1 MLDLHIFKKILSP
14 SVFVHSPTAH
24 VPNAGLGHA
33 LASSDA
39 TLDLRIC
46 RLFFSTFPFMA
57 EKTLLLLD
65 SFALAFR
72 MFYAYSQNPLVNSKG
87 EDVSMMHGYW
97 GAVLRIL
104 AKHKP
109 THFAIARDVAHT
121 KTFRHEL
128 YPDYK
133 ANRGPM
139 PEEMAAQMPLLC
151 ESMEASGI
159 PLLSEPGYEADDV
172 MASAAEAAVNAGFDH
187 VVIISKDK
195 DMSQIVTD
203 KIHLFHLEKGA
214 DGIDFGPQQVL
225 EKYGIPPEKIRDYL
239 ALMGDSSDNVP
250 GVPKVGPKTA
260 IQLLTEYGD
269 MDNIYANL
277 DNIKKKGL
285 HDNLANNKEQAFLS
299 RELVTLQTKRAYH
312 GNLDALEFCGL
323 HSDTLEGIF
332 REHEINSLIR
342 LLENVPSKTGFVRN
356 EDGSDEG
363 SNSSECGC
371 NDESGDSAK
380 VQKAS
385 FPADLPPTYIC
396 VDNEKIFEQMKK
408 EFDAATEIG
417 IDTETDGLD
426 PMQCNIVG
434 LCLAAAEKDGSVP
447 KGYYVPLGH
456 TDDIGFPY
464 PSGKGGNFDFNV
476 IKNWLIDFWHDS
488 CEPATEKSSDSSDNK
503 QRRALVFHNAKF
515 DLHVLART
523 FGLTQKEIDSA
534 NIVDTLIAA
543 WMLSPGQTGLGLDNQ
558 VMQLLQHEMI
568 PIENLI
574 GRGKNQ
580 ITFNRVNIKDATE
593 YGAEDAVYTLR
604 LWKPLRTKL
613 QKYDYEKYFFSQ
625 EMPLLKVL
633 YQMEGVGAFVDTKIL
648 KKLETDLQHRIEKL
662 EKEICDMAGCE
673 FNIGS
678 PKQLGEV
685 LFDTLGLPEIKKRST
700 DAAVLEELSFRAAHP
715 IVFAVIE
722 YRELKKMQSTYVSVL
737 PTLVNPDTKR
747 IHTSFIQWGTATGR
761 LSSRDPNLQNIPV
774 RSELGKQIRA
784 AFVPQNPSNVIL
796 AVDYSQIELRMLAH
810 LSGDEALIESYK
822 EGIDIHARTAAAIN
836 RVNIDDVTAD
846 MRRDAKVVN
855 FGVLYGMTAFRLS
868 RDLKIPM
875 GQAKS
880 FIDGYFEMY
889 QGVQKFIEDTKAA
902 AHRDG
907 YVETLSGRRRYI
919 AGIDSSDRMES
930 QMAERMAVNTPVQGS
945 AADLIKIAMIRIQK
959 RINDENLPLRMML
972 QVHDELVFECPKD
985 QVEELSAM
993 VKSEMEGAMELKVP
1007 LVASVGFGKNWLEAH

>member
-1 MLDLHIFKKILSP
+1 MP
-14 SVFVHSPTAH
+14 
-24 VPNAGLGHA
+24 
-33 LASSDA
+33 
-39 TLDLRIC
+39 
-46 RLFFSTFPFMA
+46 

-65 SFALAFR
+65 SYALAFR
-72 MFYAYSQNPLVNSKG
+72 MFYAYSQNPLKNSQG
-87 EDVSMMHGYW
+87 EEVSMMHGYW

-139 PEEMAAQMPLLC
+139 PEEMAAQMPLLG
-151 ESMEASGI
+151 ESLEASGI

-172 MASAAEAAVNAGFDH
+172 MASTAMAAVEAGFDH
-187 VVIISKDK
+187 VVILSKDK

-203 KIHLFHLEKGA
+203 KIHLFHLTKGA
-214 DGIDFGPQQVL
+214 DGIDFGPEQVL
-225 EKYGIPPEKIRDYL
+225 EKYGLPPEKIRDYL
-239 ALMGDSSDNVP
+239 ALMGDASDNVP

-260 IQLLTEYGD
+260 IQLLNDFGD
-269 MDNIYANL
+269 MDNLYANL
-277 DNIKKKGL
+277 DKVTKKGL
-285 HDNLANNKEQAFLS
+285 HDNLENNREKAFLS
-299 RELVTLQTKRAYH
+299 RELVTLQTKRAFS
-312 GNLDALEFCGL
+312 GNLDTLEYNGL
-323 HSDTLEGIF
+323 HVDTLAQMF
-332 REHEINSLIR
+332 KDHEINSLLR
-342 LLENVPSKTGFVRN
+342 LLEGIPSKTGFVR
-356 EDGSDEG
+356 EG
-363 SNSSECGC
+363 EGAEGAESSTGVEV
-371 NDESGDSAK
+371 ER
-380 VQKAS
+380 
-385 FPADLPPTYIC
+385 ADFAVDVLPTYIC
-396 VDNEKIFEQMKK
+396 VDTDEIFEQMKA
-408 EFDAATEIG
+408 EFAAASTVG

-426 PMQCNIVG
+426 PMQCNLVG
-434 LCLAAAEKDGSVP
+434 LCLSADPA
-447 KGYYVPLGH
+447 KGYYIPLGH
-456 TDDIGFPY
+456 SDEIGFPL
-464 PSGKGGNFDFNV
+464 PTGPKGNYD
-476 IKNWLIDFWHDS
+476 L
-488 CEPATEKSSDSSDNK
+488 NK
-503 QRRALVFHNAKF
+503 VKAWFSEFIQSPRELVFHNAKF

-523 FGLTQKEIDSA
+523 FKIPQSAIDNA
-534 NIVDTLIAA
+534 NLIDTLIAA
-543 WMLSPGQTGLGLDNQ
+543 WMLSPGQSGLGLDNQ
-558 VMQLLQHEMI
+558 VMQRLQHEMI

-574 GRGKNQ
+574 GRGKNE

-604 LWKPLRTKL
+604 LWEPLHRELEKL
-613 QKYDYEKYFFSQ
+613 DYVKYFFEQ

-633 YQMEGVGAFVDTKIL
+633 FQMESVGVAIDVPAL
-648 KKLETDLQHRIEKL
+648 KTLEQELQRRIENL
-662 EKEICDMAGCE
+662 EKEICDMAGFE

-700 DAAVLEELSFRAAHP
+700 DAVVLEELSFKAPHP

-722 YRELKKMQSTYVSVL
+722 YRELKKMQSTYITVL

-774 RSELGKQIRA
+774 RSDLGKKIRA
-784 AFVPQNPSNVIL
+784 SFVPQSKDNVIL

-822 EGIDIHARTAAAIN
+822 EGIDIHARTAAAIYGVKLDE
-836 RVNIDDVTAD
+836 VNSD

-875 GQAKS
+875 SQAKD
-880 FIDGYFEMY
+880 FITGYFDMY
-889 QGVQKFIEDTKAA
+889 KGVQQYIEDIKAA

-959 RINDENLPLRMML
+959 RINEENLPLKMML
-972 QVHDELVFECPKD
+972 QVHDELVFECPRD
-985 QVEELSAM
+985 QVEPMSQM
-993 VKSEMEGAMELKVP
+993 VKAEMEGAMQLKVP
-1007 LVASVGFGKNWLEAH
+1007 LVASVGFGENWLEAH

>member
-1 MLDLHIFKKILSP
+1 MP
-14 SVFVHSPTAH
+14 
-24 VPNAGLGHA
+24 
-33 LASSDA
+33 
-39 TLDLRIC
+39 
-46 RLFFSTFPFMA
+46 

-65 SFALAFR
+65 SYALAFR
-72 MFYAYSQNPLVNSKG
+72 MFYAYSQNPLKNSQG
-87 EDVSMMHGYW
+87 EEVSMMHGYW

-139 PEEMAAQMPLLC
+139 PEEMAAQMPLLG
-151 ESMEASGI
+151 ESLEASGI

-172 MASAAEAAVNAGFDH
+172 MASTAMAAVEAGFDH
-187 VVIISKDK
+187 VVILSKDK

-203 KIHLFHLEKGA
+203 KIHLFHLTKGA
-214 DGIDFGPQQVL
+214 DGIDFGPEQVL
-225 EKYGIPPEKIRDYL
+225 EKYGLPPEKIRDYL
-239 ALMGDSSDNVP
+239 ALMGDASDNVP

-260 IQLLTEYGD
+260 IQLLNDFGD
-269 MDNIYANL
+269 MDNLYANL
-277 DNIKKKGL
+277 DKVTKKGL
-285 HDNLANNKEQAFLS
+285 HDNLENNREKAFLS
-299 RELVTLQTKRAYH
+299 RELVTLQTKRAFS
-312 GNLDALEFCGL
+312 GNLDTLEYNGL
-323 HSDTLEGIF
+323 HVDTLAQMF
-332 REHEINSLIR
+332 KDHEINSLLR
-342 LLENVPSKTGFVRN
+342 LLEGIPSKTGFVR
-356 EDGSDEG
+356 ESDGTE
-363 SNSSECGC
+363 SS
-371 NDESGDSAK
+371 DSANGDA
-380 VQKAS
+380 VVSAD
-385 FPADLPPTYIC
+385 FPVDVPPTYIC
-396 VDNEKIFEQMKK
+396 VDTDEIFEQMKA
-408 EFDAATEIG
+408 EFAAASTVG

-426 PMQCNIVG
+426 PMQCNLVG
-434 LCLAAAEKDGSVP
+434 LCLSADPA
-447 KGYYVPLGH
+447 KGYYIPLGH
-456 TDDIGFPY
+456 SDEIGFPL
-464 PSGKGGNFDFNV
+464 PTGPKGNYD
-476 IKNWLIDFWHDS
+476 L
-488 CEPATEKSSDSSDNK
+488 NK
-503 QRRALVFHNAKF
+503 VKAWFSEFIQSPREFVFHNAKF

-523 FGLTQKEIDSA
+523 FKIPQSAIDNA
-534 NIVDTLIAA
+534 NLIDTLIAA
-543 WMLSPGQTGLGLDNQ
+543 WMLSPGQSGLGLDNQ
-558 VMQLLQHEMI
+558 VMQRLQHEMI

-580 ITFNRVNIKDATE
+580 ITFNRVNIKEATE

-604 LWKPLRTKL
+604 LWEPLRRELEKL
-613 QKYDYEKYFFSQ
+613 DYVKYFFEQ

-633 YQMEGVGAFVDTKIL
+633 FQMESVGVAIDVPAL
-648 KKLETDLQHRIEKL
+648 KTLEQELQRRIENL
-662 EKEICDMAGCE
+662 EKEICDMAGFE

-700 DAAVLEELSFRAAHP
+700 DAVVLEELSFKAPHP

-722 YRELKKMQSTYVSVL
+722 YRELKKMQSTYITVL

-774 RSELGKQIRA
+774 RSDLGKKIRA
-784 AFVPQNPSNVIL
+784 SFVPQSKDNVIL

-822 EGIDIHARTAAAIN
+822 EGIDIHARTAAAIYGVKLDE
-836 RVNIDDVTAD
+836 VNSD

-875 GQAKS
+875 SQAKD
-880 FIDGYFEMY
+880 FITGYFDMY
-889 QGVQKFIEDTKAA
+889 QGVQQYIEDIKAA

-959 RINDENLPLRMML
+959 RINEERLPLKMML
-972 QVHDELVFECPKD
+972 QVHDELVFECPRD
-985 QVEELSAM
+985 QVEPMSQM
-993 VKSEMEGAMELKVP
+993 VKAEMEGAMQLKVP
-1007 LVASVGFGKNWLEAH
+1007 LVASVGFGENWLEAH

>member
-1 MLDLHIFKKILSP
+1 MP
-14 SVFVHSPTAH
+14 
-24 VPNAGLGHA
+24 
-33 LASSDA
+33 
-39 TLDLRIC
+39 
-46 RLFFSTFPFMA
+46 

-65 SFALAFR
+65 SYALAFR
-72 MFYAYSQNPLVNSKG
+72 MFYAYSQNPLKNSQG
-87 EDVSMMHGYW
+87 EEVSMMHGYW

-139 PEEMAAQMPLLC
+139 PEEMAAQMPLLG
-151 ESMEASGI
+151 ESLEASGI

-172 MASAAEAAVNAGFDH
+172 MASTAMAAVEAGFDH
-187 VVIISKDK
+187 VVILSKDK

-203 KIHLFHLEKGA
+203 KIHLFHLTKGA
-214 DGIDFGPQQVL
+214 DGIDFGPEQVL
-225 EKYGIPPEKIRDYL
+225 EKYGLPPEKIRDYL
-239 ALMGDSSDNVP
+239 ALMGDASDNVP

-260 IQLLTEYGD
+260 IQLLNDYGD
-269 MDNIYANL
+269 MDNLYANL
-277 DNIKKKGL
+277 DKITKKGL
-285 HDNLANNKEQAFLS
+285 HDNLANNREKAFLS
-299 RELVTLQTKRAYH
+299 RELVTLQTKRAFS
-312 GNLDALEFCGL
+312 GNLDTLEYNGL
-323 HSDTLEGIF
+323 HVDTLAQMF
-332 REHEINSLIR
+332 KDHEINSLLR
-342 LLENVPSKTGFVRN
+342 LLEGIPSKTGFVR
-356 EDGSDEG
+356 ESDGTE
-363 SNSSECGC
+363 SS
-371 NDESGDSAK
+371 DSANGDT
-380 VQKAS
+380 VVSAD
-385 FPADLPPTYIC
+385 FPVDVPPTYIC
-396 VDNEKIFEQMKK
+396 VDTDEIFEQMKA
-408 EFDAATEIG
+408 EFAVASTVG

-426 PMQCNIVG
+426 PMQCNLVG
-434 LCLAAAEKDGSVP
+434 LCLSADPA
-447 KGYYVPLGH
+447 KGYYIPLGH
-456 TDDIGFPY
+456 SDEIGFPL
-464 PSGKGGNFDFNV
+464 PTGPKGNYD
-476 IKNWLIDFWHDS
+476 L
-488 CEPATEKSSDSSDNK
+488 NK
-503 QRRALVFHNAKF
+503 VKAWFSEFIQSPRELVFHNAKF

-523 FGLTQKEIDSA
+523 FKIPQSVIDNA
-534 NIVDTLIAA
+534 NLIDTLIAA
-543 WMLSPGQTGLGLDNQ
+543 WMLSPGQSGLGLDNQ
-558 VMQLLQHEMI
+558 VMQRLQHEMI

-604 LWKPLRTKL
+604 LWEPLKKELEKL
-613 QKYDYEKYFFSQ
+613 DYVKYFFEQ

-633 YQMEGVGAFVDTKIL
+633 FQMESVGVAIDVPAL
-648 KKLETDLQHRIEKL
+648 KTLEQELQRRIENL
-662 EKEICDMAGCE
+662 EKEICDMAGVE

-678 PKQLGEV
+678 PKQLGDV

-700 DAAVLEELSFRAAHP
+700 DAVVLEELSFKAPHP

-722 YRELKKMQSTYVSVL
+722 YRELKKMQSTYITVL

-774 RSELGKQIRA
+774 RSDLGKKIRA
-784 AFVPQNPSNVIL
+784 SFVPQSKDNVIL

-822 EGIDIHARTAAAIN
+822 EGIDIHARTAAAIYGVKLDE
-836 RVNIDDVTAD
+836 VNSD

-875 GQAKS
+875 SQAKD
-880 FIDGYFEMY
+880 FITGYFDMY
-889 QGVQKFIEDTKAA
+889 QGVQQYIEDIKAA

-959 RINDENLPLRMML
+959 RINEENLPLKMML
-972 QVHDELVFECPKD
+972 QVHDELVFECPRD
-985 QVEELSAM
+985 QVEPMSQM
-993 VKSEMEGAMELKVP
+993 VKAEMEGAMQLKVP
-1007 LVASVGFGKNWLEAH
+1007 LVASVGFGENWLVAH

>member
-1 MLDLHIFKKILSP
+1 
-14 SVFVHSPTAH
+14 
-24 VPNAGLGHA
+24 
-33 LASSDA
+33 
-39 TLDLRIC
+39 
-46 RLFFSTFPFMA
+46 MA

-65 SFALAFR
+65 SYALAFR
-72 MFYAYSQNPLVNSKG
+72 MFYAYSQNPLKNSQG

-104 AKHKP
+104 AKHNP

-121 KTFRHEL
+121 KTFRHDL

-139 PEEMAAQMPLLC
+139 PEEMAAQMPLLG
-151 ESMEASGI
+151 ESLEASGI

-172 MASAAEAAVNAGFDH
+172 MASTATAAIEAGFDH
-187 VVIISKDK
+187 VVILSKDK
-195 DMSQIVTD
+195 DMSQIVSD
-203 KIHLFHLEKGA
+203 KIHLFHLTKGA
-214 DGIDFGPQQVL
+214 DGIDFGPEQVL
-225 EKYGIPPEKIRDYL
+225 EKYGLPPEKIRDYL
-239 ALMGDSSDNVP
+239 ALMGDASDNVP

-260 IQLLTEYGD
+260 IQLLNDYGD
-269 MDNIYANL
+269 MDNLYANL
-277 DNIKKKGL
+277 DKITKKGL
-285 HDNLANNKEQAFLS
+285 HDNLANNREKAFLS
-299 RELVTLQTKRAYH
+299 RELVTLQTKRAFN
-312 GNLDALEFCGL
+312 GNLDALEYNGL
-323 HSDTLEGIF
+323 HVDTLAQMF
-332 REHEINSLIR
+332 KDHEINSLLR
-342 LLENVPSKTGFVRN
+342 LLEKVPSKTGFVREDSSEN
-356 EDGSDEG
+356 DADGSAAVER
-363 SNSSECGC
+363 
-371 NDESGDSAK
+371 
-380 VQKAS
+380 AS
-385 FPADLPPTYIC
+385 FPVEELPTYVC
-396 VDNEKIFEQMKK
+396 VDTDEIFEQMKT
-408 EFDAATEIG
+408 EFNAATTVG

-434 LCLAAAEKDGSVP
+434 LCLSANPA
-447 KGYYVPLGH
+447 KGYYIPLAH
-456 TDDIGFPY
+456 TDEIGFPL
-464 PSGKGGNFDFNV
+464 PAAKGGNFDFNKV
-476 IKNWLIDFWHDS
+476 ANWLKDLI
-488 CEPATEKSSDSSDNK
+488 KSP
-503 QRRALVFHNAKF
+503 RELVFHNAKF
-515 DLHVLART
+515 DLHVLARA
-523 FGLTQKEIDSA
+523 FKIPQADIDSA

-543 WMLSPGQTGLGLDNQ
+543 WMLSPGQSGLGLDNQ
-558 VMQLLQHEMI
+558 VMQRLQHEMI

-580 ITFNRVNIKDATE
+580 ITFNRAPIKDATE

-604 LWKPLRTKL
+604 LWEPLKKEL
-613 QKYDYEKYFFSQ
+613 EKFDYVKYFFEQ

-633 YQMEGVGAFVDTKIL
+633 YQMETVGVAIDVPAL
-648 KKLETDLQHRIEKL
+648 KTLEQELQQRIEKL
-662 EKEICDMAGCE
+662 EKEICDMAGFE

-700 DAAVLEELSFRAAHP
+700 DAVVLEELSFRAPHP
-715 IVFAVIE
+715 IVFSVIE
-722 YRELKKMQSTYVSVL
+722 YRELKKMQSTYITVL
-737 PTLVNPDTKR
+737 PTLVNPDTRR

-774 RSELGKQIRA
+774 RSDLGKKIRA
-784 AFVPQNPSNVIL
+784 AFIPQGKDNVIL

-822 EGIDIHARTAAAIN
+822 EGIDIHARTAAAIYG
-836 RVNIDDVTAD
+836 VGLDAVTSD

-855 FGVLYGMTAFRLS
+855 FGVLYGMTAFRLA

-875 GQAKS
+875 SQAKD
-880 FIDGYFEMY
+880 FITGYFDMY
-889 QGVQKFIEDTKAA
+889 QGVQKYIEDVKAS

-959 RINDENLPLRMML
+959 KINDENLPLRMML

-985 QVEELSAM
+985 QVEPMSQM
-993 VKSEMEGAMELKVP
+993 VKAEMEGAMQLKVP
-1007 LVASVGFGKNWLEAH
+1007 LVASVGFGENWLEAH

>member
-1 MLDLHIFKKILSP
+1 
-14 SVFVHSPTAH
+14 
-24 VPNAGLGHA
+24 
-33 LASSDA
+33 
-39 TLDLRIC
+39 
-46 RLFFSTFPFMA
+46 MA

-65 SFALAFR
+65 SYALAFR
-72 MFYAYSQNPLVNSKG
+72 MFYAYSQNPLKNSKD

-139 PEEMAAQMPLLC
+139 PEEMAAQMPLLG
-151 ESMEASGI
+151 ESLAASGI

-172 MASAAEAAVNAGFDH
+172 MASTAVAAAEAGFDRIL
-187 VVIISKDK
+187 IISKDK
-195 DMSQIVTD
+195 DMSQIVND

-214 DGIDFGPQQVL
+214 DGIDFGPEQVL
-225 EKYGIPPEKIRDYL
+225 EKYGLPPEKIRDYL
-239 ALMGDSSDNVP
+239 ALMGDASDNVP

-260 IQLLTEYGD
+260 ITLLEEYGD
-269 MDNIYANL
+269 MDNIYANI

-299 RELVTLQTKRAYH
+299 RELVTLQTKRAFS
-312 GNLDALEFCGL
+312 GSLDALEYNGI
-323 HSDTLEGIF
+323 HVDTLAEMF
-332 REHEINSLIR
+332 KEHEINSLLR
-342 LLENVPSKTGFVRN
+342 LLENIPSKTGFVKG
-356 EDGSDEG
+356 EGSD
-363 SNSSECGC
+363 
-371 NDESGDSAK
+371 SASA
-380 VQKAS
+380 VDG
-385 FPADLPPTYIC
+385 ADAEVVRADFDLPKDVPPTYIC
-396 VDNEKIFEQMKK
+396 VDSNEVFEQMKA
-408 EFDAATEIG
+408 EFSASNLIG
-417 IDTETDGLD
+417 VDTETDGLD

-434 LCLAAAEKDGSVP
+434 LCLAAVDPTEDSAENSAATVS
-447 KGYYVPLGH
+447 KGYYIPLNH
-456 TDDIGFPY
+456 TDEIGFPL
-464 PSGKGGNFDFNV
+464 PAGKNGNFDVNLV
-476 IKNWLIDFWHDS
+476 KNWFVEFWD
-488 CEPATEKSSDSSDNK
+488 EKHTF
-503 QRRALVFHNAKF
+503 VFHNAKF
-515 DLHVLART
+515 DLHVLARA
-523 FGLTQKEIDSA
+523 FGLSIAQIEKA

-543 WMLSPGQTGLGLDNQ
+543 WMLSPGATGLGLDNM
-558 VMQLLQHEMI
+558 VMQKLQHEMI

-580 ITFNRVNIKDATE
+580 ITFNRTRVPEATE

-604 LWKPLRTKL
+604 LWAPL
-613 QKYDYEKYFFSQ
+613 QKELQKLDYEKYFFNQ

-633 YQMEGVGAFVDTKIL
+633 FQMESEGIAIDVPTL
-648 KKLETDLQHRIEKL
+648 KRLEQELQRRIENL

-700 DAAVLEELSFRAAHP
+700 DAAVLEELSFKTAHP
-715 IVFAVIE
+715 IVFSIIE
-722 YRELKKMQSTYVSVL
+722 YRELKKMQSTYISVL
-737 PTLVNPDTKR
+737 PTLVNPETKR

-774 RSELGKQIRA
+774 RSDLGKKIRA
-784 AFVPQNPSNVIL
+784 AFVPQNPDNVIL

-810 LSGDEALIESYK
+810 LSGDQALIDSYK
-822 EGIDIHARTAAAIN
+822 NEIDIHARTAAAIYGVPLEN
-836 RVNIDDVTAD
+836 VTSD

-875 GQAKS
+875 GQAKD
-880 FIDGYFEMY
+880 FITGYFDMY
-889 QGVQKFIEDTKAA
+889 QGVQDFIESTKAT

-907 YVETLSGRRRYI
+907 YVETLTGRRRYI

-959 RINDENLPLRMML
+959 RINEEKLPLRMML

-985 QVEELSAM
+985 RVEELSAM
-993 VKSEMEGAMELKVP
+993 VKSEMENAMQLQVP
-1007 LVASVGFGKNWLEAH
+1007 LVASVGFGENWLIAH

>member
-1 MLDLHIFKKILSP
+1 MS
-14 SVFVHSPTAH
+14 
-24 VPNAGLGHA
+24 
-33 LASSDA
+33 
-39 TLDLRIC
+39 
-46 RLFFSTFPFMA
+46 

-65 SFALAFR
+65 SYALAFR
-72 MFYAYSQNPLVNSKG
+72 MFYAYSQNPLKNSQG
-87 EDVSMMHGYW
+87 EEVSMMHGYW

-139 PEEMAAQMPLLC
+139 PEEMAAQMPLLG
-151 ESMEASGI
+151 ESLEASGI

-172 MASAAEAAVNAGFDH
+172 MASTAMAAVEAGFDH
-187 VVIISKDK
+187 VVILSKDK

-203 KIHLFHLEKGA
+203 KIHLFHLTKGA
-214 DGIDFGPQQVL
+214 DGIDFGPEQVL
-225 EKYGIPPEKIRDYL
+225 EKYGLPPEKIRDYL
-239 ALMGDSSDNVP
+239 ALMGDASDNVP

-260 IQLLTEYGD
+260 IQLLNDFGD
-269 MDNIYANL
+269 MDNLYANL
-277 DNIKKKGL
+277 DKVTKKGL
-285 HDNLANNKEQAFLS
+285 HDNLENNREKAFLS
-299 RELVTLQTKRAYH
+299 RELVTLQTKRAFS
-312 GNLDALEFCGL
+312 GNLDTLEYNGL
-323 HSDTLEGIF
+323 HVDTLAQMF
-332 REHEINSLIR
+332 KDHEINSLLR
-342 LLENVPSKTGFVRN
+342 LLEGIPSKTGFVRN
-356 EDGSDEG
+356 GEGAEGPSAGSGTLNGNAEVERAD
-363 SNSSECGC
+363 
-371 NDESGDSAK
+371 
-380 VQKAS
+380 
-385 FPADLPPTYIC
+385 FPVDVPPTYIC
-396 VDNEKIFEQMKK
+396 VDSDEIFEQMKA
-408 EFDAATEIG
+408 EFAAASTVG

-426 PMQCNIVG
+426 PMQCNLVG
-434 LCLAAAEKDGSVP
+434 LCLSADPA
-447 KGYYVPLGH
+447 KGYYIPLGH
-456 TDDIGFPY
+456 SDEIGFPL
-464 PSGKGGNFDFNV
+464 PTGPKGNYDLNKVKAWFSEFIADNALVAG
-476 IKNWLIDFWHDS
+476 
-488 CEPATEKSSDSSDNK
+488 TEKL
-503 QRRALVFHNAKF
+503 RELVFHNAKF

-523 FGLTQKEIDSA
+523 FNIPQSVIDNA
-534 NIVDTLIAA
+534 NIIDTLIAA
-543 WMLSPGQTGLGLDNQ
+543 WMLSPGQSGLGLDNQ
-558 VMQLLQHEMI
+558 VMQRLQHEMI

-580 ITFNRVNIKDATE
+580 ITFNRTPIKEATE

-604 LWKPLRTKL
+604 LWKPLQQELEKL
-613 QKYDYEKYFFSQ
+613 DYVKYFFEQ

-633 YQMEGVGAFVDTKIL
+633 YQMESVGVAIDVPAL
-648 KKLETDLQHRIEKL
+648 KTLEQELARRIENL
-662 EKEICDMAGCE
+662 EKEICDMAGFE

-700 DAAVLEELSFRAAHP
+700 DAVVLEELSFKAPHP

-722 YRELKKMQSTYVSVL
+722 YRELKKMQSTYITVL

-774 RSELGKQIRA
+774 RSDLGKKIRA
-784 AFVPQNPSNVIL
+784 SFVPQSKDNVIL

-822 EGIDIHARTAAAIN
+822 EGIDIHARTAAAIYGVKLDE
-836 RVNIDDVTAD
+836 VNSD

-875 GQAKS
+875 SQAKD
-880 FIDGYFEMY
+880 FITGYFDMY
-889 QGVQKFIEDTKAA
+889 QGVQQYIEDIKAA

-959 RINDENLPLRMML
+959 RINEENLPLKMML
-972 QVHDELVFECPKD
+972 QVHDELVFECPRG
-985 QVEELSAM
+985 QVEPMSQM
-993 VKSEMEGAMELKVP
+993 VKAEMEGAMQLKVP
-1007 LVASVGFGKNWLEAH
+1007 LVASVGFGENWLEAH

>member
-1 MLDLHIFKKILSP
+1 MP
-14 SVFVHSPTAH
+14 
-24 VPNAGLGHA
+24 
-33 LASSDA
+33 
-39 TLDLRIC
+39 
-46 RLFFSTFPFMA
+46 

-65 SFALAFR
+65 SYALAFR
-72 MFYAYSQNPLVNSKG
+72 MFYAYSQNPLKNSQG
-87 EDVSMMHGYW
+87 EEVSMMHGYW

-139 PEEMAAQMPLLC
+139 PEEMAAQMPLLG
-151 ESMEASGI
+151 ESLEASGI

-172 MASAAEAAVNAGFDH
+172 MASTAMAAVEAGFDH
-187 VVIISKDK
+187 VVILSKDK
-195 DMSQIVTD
+195 DMSQIVSD
-203 KIHLFHLEKGA
+203 KIHLFHLTKGA
-214 DGIDFGPQQVL
+214 DGIDFGPEQVF
-225 EKYGIPPEKIRDYL
+225 EKYGLPPEKIRDYL
-239 ALMGDSSDNVP
+239 ALMGDASDNVP

-260 IQLLTEYGD
+260 IQLLNDFGD
-269 MDNIYANL
+269 MDNLYANL
-277 DNIKKKGL
+277 DKVTKKGL
-285 HDNLANNKEQAFLS
+285 HDNLENNREKAFLS
-299 RELVTLQTKRAYH
+299 RELVTLQTKRAFS
-312 GNLDALEFCGL
+312 GNLDTLEYNGL
-323 HSDTLEGIF
+323 HVDTLAQMF
-332 REHEINSLIR
+332 KDHEINSLLR
-342 LLENVPSKTGFVRN
+342 LLEGIPSKTGFVR
-356 EDGSDEG
+356 ESDGTE
-363 SNSSECGC
+363 SS
-371 NDESGDSAK
+371 DSANGEA
-380 VQKAS
+380 VVSAD
-385 FPADLPPTYIC
+385 FPVDVPPTYIC
-396 VDNEKIFEQMKK
+396 VDTDEIFEQMKA
-408 EFDAATEIG
+408 EFAAASTVG

-426 PMQCNIVG
+426 PMQCNLVG
-434 LCLAAAEKDGSVP
+434 LCLSADPA
-447 KGYYVPLGH
+447 KGYYIPLGH
-456 TDDIGFPY
+456 SDEIGFPL
-464 PSGKGGNFDFNV
+464 PTGPKGNYD
-476 IKNWLIDFWHDS
+476 L
-488 CEPATEKSSDSSDNK
+488 NK
-503 QRRALVFHNAKF
+503 VKAWFSEFIQSPRELVFHNAKF

-523 FGLTQKEIDSA
+523 FKIPQSAIDNA
-534 NIVDTLIAA
+534 NLIDTLIAA
-543 WMLSPGQTGLGLDNQ
+543 WMLSPGQSGLGLDNQ
-558 VMQLLQHEMI
+558 VMQRLQHEMI

-604 LWKPLRTKL
+604 LWEPLKKELEKL
-613 QKYDYEKYFFSQ
+613 DYVKYFFEQ

-633 YQMEGVGAFVDTKIL
+633 FQMESVGVAIDVPAL
-648 KKLETDLQHRIEKL
+648 KTLEQELQRRIENL
-662 EKEICDMAGCE
+662 EKEICDMAGFE

-700 DAAVLEELSFRAAHP
+700 DAVVLEELSFKAPHP

-722 YRELKKMQSTYVSVL
+722 YRELKKMQSTYITVL

-774 RSELGKQIRA
+774 RSDLGKKIRA
-784 AFVPQNPSNVIL
+784 AFVPQNKDNVIL

-822 EGIDIHARTAAAIN
+822 EGIDIHARTAAAIYG
-836 RVNIDDVTAD
+836 VGLDAVTSD

-875 GQAKS
+875 SQAKD
-880 FIDGYFEMY
+880 FITGYFDMY
-889 QGVQKFIEDTKAA
+889 QGVQQYIENIKAA

-959 RINDENLPLRMML
+959 RINEENLPLKMML
-972 QVHDELVFECPKD
+972 QVHDELVFECPRD
-985 QVEELSAM
+985 QVEPMSQM
-993 VKSEMEGAMELKVP
+993 VKAEMEGAMQLKVP
-1007 LVASVGFGKNWLEAH
+1007 LVASVGFGENWLVAH

>member
-1 MLDLHIFKKILSP
+1 
-14 SVFVHSPTAH
+14 
-24 VPNAGLGHA
+24 
-33 LASSDA
+33 
-39 TLDLRIC
+39 
-46 RLFFSTFPFMA
+46 MA

-65 SFALAFR
+65 SYALAFR
-72 MFYAYSQNPLVNSKG
+72 MFYAYSQNPLKNSQG
-87 EDVSMMHGYW
+87 EEVSMMHGYW

-139 PEEMAAQMPLLC
+139 PEEMAAQMPLLG
-151 ESMEASGI
+151 ESLEASGI

-172 MASAAEAAVNAGFDH
+172 MASTAMAAVEAGFDH
-187 VVIISKDK
+187 VVILSKDK

-203 KIHLFHLEKGA
+203 KIHLFHLTKGA
-214 DGIDFGPQQVL
+214 DGIDFGPEQVL
-225 EKYGIPPEKIRDYL
+225 EKYGLPPEKIRDYL
-239 ALMGDSSDNVP
+239 ALMGDASDNVP

-260 IQLLTEYGD
+260 IQLLNDYGD
-269 MDNIYANL
+269 MDNLYANL
-277 DNIKKKGL
+277 DKITKKGL
-285 HDNLANNKEQAFLS
+285 HDNLANNREKAFLS
-299 RELVTLQTKRAYH
+299 RELVTLQTKRAFS
-312 GNLDALEFCGL
+312 GNLDTLEYNGL
-323 HSDTLEGIF
+323 HVDTLAQMF
-332 REHEINSLIR
+332 KDHEINSLLR
-342 LLENVPSKTGFVRN
+342 LLEGIPSKTGFVR
-356 EDGSDEG
+356 EGDGTG
-363 SNSSECGC
+363 SA
-371 NDESGDSAK
+371 DSANSGA
-380 VQKAS
+380 VAS
-385 FPADLPPTYIC
+385 ADFPVDVPPPYIC
-396 VDNEKIFEQMKK
+396 VDSDEVFEQMKA
-408 EFDAATEIG
+408 EFAASSLIG
-417 IDTETDGLD
+417 VDTETDGLD
-426 PMQCNIVG
+426 PMQCNLVG
-434 LCLAAAEKDGSVP
+434 LCLAAADNDGKVN
-447 KGYYVPLGH
+447 KGYYIPLGH
-456 TDDIGFPY
+456 SDEIGFPL
-464 PSGKGGNFDFNV
+464 PTGPKGNFDLNKTKEWFCDI
-476 IKNWLIDFWHDS
+476 IKTSRTF
-488 CEPATEKSSDSSDNK
+488 
-503 QRRALVFHNAKF
+503 VFHNAKF
-515 DLHVLART
+515 DLHVLARA
-523 FGLTQKEIDSA
+523 FKIPQSVIDNA
-534 NIVDTLIAA
+534 NLIDTLIAA
-543 WMLSPGQTGLGLDNQ
+543 WMLSPGQSGLGLDNQ
-558 VMQLLQHEMI
+558 VMQRLQHEMI

-580 ITFNRVNIKDATE
+580 ITFNRVAVKEATE

-604 LWKPLRTKL
+604 LWEPLRRELEKL
-613 QKYDYEKYFFSQ
+613 DYEKYFFEQ

-633 YQMEGVGAFVDTKIL
+633 YQMESVGVAIDVPAL
-648 KKLETDLQHRIEKL
+648 KTLELELQHRIEKL
-662 EKEICDMAGCE
+662 EKEICDMAGFE

-700 DAAVLEELSFRAAHP
+700 DAVVLEELSFKAPHP

-722 YRELKKMQSTYVSVL
+722 YRELKKMQSTYISVL

-774 RSELGKQIRA
+774 RSDLGKKIRA
-784 AFVPQNPSNVIL
+784 AFIPQSKDNVVL

-822 EGIDIHARTAAAIN
+822 EGIDIHARTAAAIYGVKLDE
-836 RVNIDDVTAD
+836 VNSD

-875 GQAKS
+875 SQAKD
-880 FIDGYFEMY
+880 FITGYFDMY
-889 QGVQKFIEDTKAA
+889 QGVQRYIEDIKTA

-959 RINDENLPLRMML
+959 RINAENLPLKMML
-972 QVHDELVFECPKD
+972 QVHDELVFECPRD
-985 QVEELSAM
+985 QVEAMSQM
-993 VKSEMEGAMELKVP
+993 VKAEMEGAMELKVP
-1007 LVASVGFGKNWLEAH
+1007 LVASVGFGENWLEAH

>member
-1 MLDLHIFKKILSP
+1 MP
-14 SVFVHSPTAH
+14 
-24 VPNAGLGHA
+24 
-33 LASSDA
+33 
-39 TLDLRIC
+39 
-46 RLFFSTFPFMA
+46 

-65 SFALAFR
+65 SYALAFR
-72 MFYAYSQNPLVNSKG
+72 MFYAYSQNPLKNSQG
-87 EDVSMMHGYW
+87 EEVSMMHGYW

-139 PEEMAAQMPLLC
+139 PEEMAAQMPLLG
-151 ESMEASGI
+151 ESLEASGI

-172 MASAAEAAVNAGFDH
+172 MASTAMAAVEAGFDH
-187 VVIISKDK
+187 VVILSKDK

-203 KIHLFHLEKGA
+203 KIHLFHLTKGA
-214 DGIDFGPQQVL
+214 DGIDFGPEQVL
-225 EKYGIPPEKIRDYL
+225 EKYGLPPEKIRDYL
-239 ALMGDSSDNVP
+239 ALMGDASDNVP

-260 IQLLTEYGD
+260 IQLLNDFGD
-269 MDNIYANL
+269 MDNLYANL
-277 DNIKKKGL
+277 DKVTKKGL
-285 HDNLANNKEQAFLS
+285 HDNLENNREKAFLS
-299 RELVTLQTKRAYH
+299 RELVTLQTKRAFS
-312 GNLDALEFCGL
+312 GNLDTLEYNGL
-323 HSDTLEGIF
+323 HVDTLAQMF
-332 REHEINSLIR
+332 KDHEINSLLR
-342 LLENVPSKTGFVRN
+342 LLEGIPSKTGFVR
-356 EDGSDEG
+356 ESDSTGSADGA
-363 SNSSECGC
+363 N
-371 NDESGDSAK
+371 GDAVVSAD
-380 VQKAS
+380 
-385 FPADLPPTYIC
+385 FPVDVLPTYIC
-396 VDNEKIFEQMKK
+396 VDTDEIFEQMKA
-408 EFDAATEIG
+408 EFAAASTVG

-426 PMQCNIVG
+426 PMQCNLVG
-434 LCLAAAEKDGSVP
+434 LCLSADPA
-447 KGYYVPLGH
+447 KGYYIPLGH
-456 TDDIGFPY
+456 SDEIGFPL
-464 PSGKGGNFDFNV
+464 PTGPKGNYDLNKVKAWFSEF
-476 IKNWLIDFWHDS
+476 I
-488 CEPATEKSSDSSDNK
+488 ADNS
-503 QRRALVFHNAKF
+503 RGLVFHNAKF

-523 FGLTQKEIDSA
+523 FKIPQSTIDNA
-534 NIVDTLIAA
+534 NLIDTLIAA
-543 WMLSPGQTGLGLDNQ
+543 WMLSPGQSGLGLDNQ
-558 VMQLLQHEMI
+558 VMQRLQHEMI

-604 LWKPLRTKL
+604 LWEPLRRELEKL
-613 QKYDYEKYFFSQ
+613 DYVKYFFEQ

-633 YQMEGVGAFVDTKIL
+633 FQMESVGVAIDVPAL
-648 KKLETDLQHRIEKL
+648 KTLEQELQRRIENL
-662 EKEICDMAGCE
+662 EKEICDMAGFE

-700 DAAVLEELSFRAAHP
+700 DAVVLEELSFKAPHP

-722 YRELKKMQSTYVSVL
+722 YRELKKMQSTYITVL

-774 RSELGKQIRA
+774 RSDLGKKIRA
-784 AFVPQNPSNVIL
+784 SFVPQSKDNVIL

-822 EGIDIHARTAAAIN
+822 EGIDIHARTAAAIYG
-836 RVNIDDVTAD
+836 VGLDAVTSD

-875 GQAKS
+875 SQAKD
-880 FIDGYFEMY
+880 FITGYFDMY
-889 QGVQKFIEDTKAA
+889 QGVQQYIEDIKAA

-959 RINDENLPLRMML
+959 RINAENLPLRMML
-972 QVHDELVFECPKD
+972 QVHDELVFECPRD
-985 QVEELSAM
+985 QVEAMAQM
-993 VKSEMEGAMELKVP
+993 VKSEMEGAMQLKVP
-1007 LVASVGFGKNWLEAH
+1007 LVASVGFGENWLEAH

>member
-1 MLDLHIFKKILSP
+1 
-14 SVFVHSPTAH
+14 
-24 VPNAGLGHA
+24 
-33 LASSDA
+33 
-39 TLDLRIC
+39 
-46 RLFFSTFPFMA
+46 MA

-65 SFALAFR
+65 SYALAFR
-72 MFYAYSQNPLVNSKG
+72 MFYAYSQNPLKNSKD

-139 PEEMAAQMPLLC
+139 PEEMAAQMPLLG
-151 ESMEASGI
+151 ESLEASGI

-172 MASAAEAAVNAGFDH
+172 MASTAVAAAEAGFDRIL
-187 VVIISKDK
+187 IISKDK
-195 DMSQIVTD
+195 DMSQIVND

-214 DGIDFGPQQVL
+214 DGIDFGPEQVV
-225 EKYGIPPEKIRDYL
+225 EKYGLPPEKIRDYL
-239 ALMGDSSDNVP
+239 ALMGDASDNVP

-260 IQLLTEYGD
+260 IQLLEEFGD
-269 MDNIYANL
+269 MDNIYANI

-285 HDNLANNKEQAFLS
+285 HDNLANNREQAFLS
-299 RELVTLQTKRAYH
+299 RELVTLQTKRAFS
-312 GNLDALEFCGL
+312 GNLDALEYNGI
-323 HSDTLEGIF
+323 HVDTLAEMF
-332 REHEINSLIR
+332 KEHEINSLLR
-342 LLENVPSKTGFVRN
+342 LLENIPSKTGFVK
-356 EDGSDEG
+356 GDE
-363 SNSSECGC
+363 ETVATEVVRA
-371 NDESGDSAK
+371 D
-380 VQKAS
+380 
-385 FPADLPPTYIC
+385 FDLPKDILPTYIC
-396 VDNEKIFEQMKK
+396 VDSSEVFEQMKS
-408 EFDAATEIG
+408 EFAASSLIG
-417 IDTETDGLD
+417 VDTETDGLD

-434 LCLAAAEKDGSVP
+434 LCLAATDSSDPDGKVS
-447 KGYYVPLGH
+447 KGYYIPLNH
-456 TDDIGFPY
+456 TDEIGFPL
-464 PSGKGGNFDFNV
+464 PAGKNGNFDLNLA
-476 IKNWLIDFWHDS
+476 KNWFVELFTDAIPVN
-488 CEPATEKSSDSSDNK
+488 EGQP
-503 QRRALVFHNAKF
+503 RRAFVFHNAKF
-515 DLHVLART
+515 DLHVLARA
-523 FGLTQKEIDSA
+523 FGLTIAQIEKA
-534 NIVDTLIAA
+534 NIIDTLIAA
-543 WMLSPGQTGLGLDNQ
+543 WMLSPGATGLGLDNQ
-558 VMQLLQHEMI
+558 VMQILQHEMI

-580 ITFNRVNIKDATE
+580 ITFNRVPVKAATE

-604 LWKPLRTKL
+604 LWAPLQKKL
-613 QKYDYEKYFFSQ
+613 QAYDYEKYFFEQ

-633 YQMEGVGAFVDTKIL
+633 FQMETEGIAIDVPTL
-648 KKLETDLQHRIEKL
+648 KRLEQELERRIQNL

-700 DAAVLEELSFRAAHP
+700 DAAVLEELSFKTAHP
-715 IVFAVIE
+715 IVFSIIE
-722 YRELKKMQSTYVSVL
+722 YRELKKMQSTYISVL
-737 PTLVNPDTKR
+737 PTLVNPETKR

-774 RSELGKQIRA
+774 RSDLGKKIRA
-784 AFVPQNPSNVIL
+784 AFVPQNPDNVIL

-810 LSGDEALIESYK
+810 LSGDKALIDSYK
-822 EGIDIHARTAAAIN
+822 NEIDIHARTAAAIYGVPLEN
-836 RVNIDDVTAD
+836 VTSD

-875 GQAKS
+875 GQAKD
-880 FIDGYFEMY
+880 FITGYFDMY
-889 QGVQKFIEDTKAA
+889 QGVQNFIDSTKAC

-959 RINDENLPLRMML
+959 RINDEQLPLRMML

-985 QVEELSAM
+985 QVDTLAAM
-993 VKSEMEGAMELKVP
+993 VKSEMENAMQLQVP
-1007 LVASVGFGKNWLEAH
+1007 LVASVGFGENWLIAH

>member
-1 MLDLHIFKKILSP
+1 
-14 SVFVHSPTAH
+14 
-24 VPNAGLGHA
+24 
-33 LASSDA
+33 
-39 TLDLRIC
+39 
-46 RLFFSTFPFMA
+46 MA

-65 SFALAFR
+65 SYALAFR
-72 MFYAYSQNPLVNSKG
+72 MFYAYSQNPLKNSQG

-104 AKHKP
+104 AKHNP

-121 KTFRHEL
+121 KTFRHDL

-139 PEEMAAQMPLLC
+139 PEEMAAQMPLLG
-151 ESMEASGI
+151 ESLEASGI

-172 MASAAEAAVNAGFDH
+172 MASTATAAIEAGFDH
-187 VVIISKDK
+187 VVILSKDK
-195 DMSQIVTD
+195 DMSQIVSD
-203 KIHLFHLEKGA
+203 KIHLFHLTKGA
-214 DGIDFGPQQVL
+214 DGIDFGPEQVL
-225 EKYGIPPEKIRDYL
+225 EKYGLPPEKIRDYL
-239 ALMGDSSDNVP
+239 ALMGDASDNVP

-260 IQLLTEYGD
+260 IQLLNDYGD
-269 MDNIYANL
+269 MDNLYANL
-277 DNIKKKGL
+277 DKITKKGL
-285 HDNLANNKEQAFLS
+285 HDNLENNREKAFLS
-299 RELVTLQTKRAYH
+299 RELVTLQTKRAFN
-312 GNLDALEFCGL
+312 GNLDALEYNGL
-323 HSDTLEGIF
+323 HVDTLAQMF
-332 REHEINSLIR
+332 KDHEINSLLR
-342 LLENVPSKTGFVRN
+342 LLEKVPSKTGFVRDDN
-356 EDGSDEG
+356 ESGADGSAAVER
-363 SNSSECGC
+363 
-371 NDESGDSAK
+371 
-380 VQKAS
+380 AS
-385 FPADLPPTYIC
+385 FPVEELPTYVCI
-396 VDNEKIFEQMKK
+396 DTDEIFEQMKA
-408 EFDAATEIG
+408 EFDAATTVG

-434 LCLAAAEKDGSVP
+434 LCLSADPA
-447 KGYYVPLGH
+447 KGYYIPLAH
-456 TDDIGFPY
+456 TDEIGFPL
-464 PSGKGGNFDFNV
+464 PATKGGNFDFNKV
-476 IKNWLIDFWHDS
+476 ASWLKDLIKS
-488 CEPATEKSSDSSDNK
+488 PRE
-503 QRRALVFHNAKF
+503 LVFHNAKF
-515 DLHVLART
+515 DLHVLARA
-523 FGLTQKEIDSA
+523 FKIPQADIDSA

-543 WMLSPGQTGLGLDNQ
+543 WMLSPGQSGLGLDNQ
-558 VMQLLQHEMI
+558 VMQRLQHEMI

-580 ITFNRVNIKDATE
+580 ITFNRAPIKDATE

-604 LWKPLRTKL
+604 LWEPLKKEL
-613 QKYDYEKYFFSQ
+613 EKFDYAKYFFEQ

-633 YQMEGVGAFVDTKIL
+633 YQMETVGVAIDVPAL
-648 KKLETDLQHRIEKL
+648 KTLEQELQQRIEKL
-662 EKEICDMAGCE
+662 EKEICDMAGFE

-700 DAAVLEELSFRAAHP
+700 DAVVLEELSFRAPHP
-715 IVFAVIE
+715 IVFSVIE
-722 YRELKKMQSTYVSVL
+722 YRELKKMQSTYITVL
-737 PTLVNPDTKR
+737 PTLVNPDTRR

-774 RSELGKQIRA
+774 RSDLGKKIRA
-784 AFVPQNPSNVIL
+784 AFIPQGKDNVIL

-810 LSGDEALIESYK
+810 LSGDEALIESYR
-822 EGIDIHARTAAAIN
+822 EGIDIHARTAAAIYG
-836 RVNIDDVTAD
+836 VGLDAVTSD

-855 FGVLYGMTAFRLS
+855 FGVLYGMTAFRLA

-875 GQAKS
+875 SQAKD
-880 FIDGYFEMY
+880 FITGYFDMY
-889 QGVQKFIEDTKAA
+889 QGVQQYIEDVKAS

-985 QVEELSAM
+985 QVEAMAQM

-1007 LVASVGFGKNWLEAH
+1007 LVASVGFGENWLVAH

>member
-1 MLDLHIFKKILSP
+1 
-14 SVFVHSPTAH
+14 
-24 VPNAGLGHA
+24 
-33 LASSDA
+33 
-39 TLDLRIC
+39 
-46 RLFFSTFPFMA
+46 MA

-172 MASAAEAAVNAGFDH
+172 MASTAEAAVNAGFDH

-312 GNLDALEFCGL
+312 GNLDALEFCGI
-323 HSDTLEGIF
+323 HSDTLESIF

-342 LLENVPSKTGFVRN
+342 LLENVPSKTGFVR
-356 EDGSDEG
+356 DSDSGES
-363 SNSSECGC
+363 SNSS
-371 NDESGDSAK
+371 DDTADDSSESGK
-380 VQKAS
+380 VVKAS

-396 VDNEKIFEQMKK
+396 VDNDEVFEQMKK
-408 EFDAATEIG
+408 EFDKATEIG

-426 PMQCNIVG
+426 PMQCSIVG
-434 LCLAAAEKDGSVP
+434 LCLAAAAKDGSVP
-447 KGYYVPLGH
+447 KGYYIPLGH

-464 PSGKGGNFDFNV
+464 PAGKGGNFDFNATKKWFV
-476 IKNWLIDFWHDS
+476 EFWNDS
-488 CEPATEKSSDSSDNK
+488 CTLPASCSKQHGGSSKSADSCNSDVIIEACKRS
-503 QRRALVFHNAKF
+503 LVFHNAKF

-523 FGLTQKEIDSA
+523 FGLTQKQIDSA

-580 ITFNRVNIKDATE
+580 ITFNRTPIKDATE

-604 LWKPLRTKL
+604 LWKPLRMKL

-662 EKEICDMAGCE
+662 EKEICDMAGFE

-700 DAAVLEELSFRAAHP
+700 DAAVLEELSFRSAHP

-774 RSELGKQIRA
+774 RSDLGKQIRA

-836 RVNIDDVTAD
+836 RVPLDSVTAD

-875 GQAKS
+875 AQAKS

-889 QGVQKFIEDTKAA
+889 QGVQKFIDDTKAA

-985 QVEELSAM
+985 QVEELSQM

>member
-1 MLDLHIFKKILSP
+1 MP
-14 SVFVHSPTAH
+14 
-24 VPNAGLGHA
+24 
-33 LASSDA
+33 
-39 TLDLRIC
+39 
-46 RLFFSTFPFMA
+46 

-65 SFALAFR
+65 SYALAFR
-72 MFYAYSQNPLVNSKG
+72 MFYAYSQNPLKNSQG
-87 EDVSMMHGYW
+87 EEVSMMHGYW

-139 PEEMAAQMPLLC
+139 PEEMAAQMPLLG
-151 ESMEASGI
+151 ESLEASGI

-172 MASAAEAAVNAGFDH
+172 MASTAMAAVEAGFDH
-187 VVIISKDK
+187 VVILSKDK

-203 KIHLFHLEKGA
+203 KIHLFHLTKGA
-214 DGIDFGPQQVL
+214 DGIDFGPEQVL
-225 EKYGIPPEKIRDYL
+225 EKYGLPPEKIRDYL
-239 ALMGDSSDNVP
+239 ALMGDASDNVP

-260 IQLLTEYGD
+260 IQLLNDFGD
-269 MDNIYANL
+269 MDNLYANL
-277 DNIKKKGL
+277 DKVTKKGL
-285 HDNLANNKEQAFLS
+285 HDNLENNREKAFLS
-299 RELVTLQTKRAYH
+299 RELVTLQTKRAFS
-312 GNLDALEFCGL
+312 GNLDTLEYNGL
-323 HSDTLEGIF
+323 HVDTLAQMF
-332 REHEINSLIR
+332 KDHEINSLLR
-342 LLENVPSKTGFVRN
+342 LLEGIPSKTGFVR
-356 EDGSDEG
+356 ESDGTG
-363 SNSSECGC
+363 SADASTSTVV
-371 NDESGDSAK
+371 SAD
-380 VQKAS
+380 
-385 FPADLPPTYIC
+385 FPVDVPPTYIC
-396 VDNEKIFEQMKK
+396 VDTDEIFEQMKV
-408 EFDAATEIG
+408 EFAAASTVG

-426 PMQCNIVG
+426 PMQCNLVG
-434 LCLAAAEKDGSVP
+434 LCLAAADNDGKVN
-447 KGYYVPLGH
+447 KGYYIPLGH
-456 TDDIGFPY
+456 SDEIGFPLSTG
-464 PSGKGGNFDFNV
+464 PKGNYDLNKVKAWFSEF
-476 IKNWLIDFWHDS
+476 I
-488 CEPATEKSSDSSDNK
+488 ADNS
-503 QRRALVFHNAKF
+503 RELVFHNAKF

-523 FGLTQKEIDSA
+523 FKIPQSAIDNA
-534 NIVDTLIAA
+534 NLIDTLIAA
-543 WMLSPGQTGLGLDNQ
+543 WMLSPGQSGLGLDNQ
-558 VMQLLQHEMI
+558 VMQRLQHEMI

-604 LWKPLRTKL
+604 LWEPLKKELEKL
-613 QKYDYEKYFFSQ
+613 DYVKYFFEQ

-633 YQMEGVGAFVDTKIL
+633 FQMESVGVAIDVPAL
-648 KKLETDLQHRIEKL
+648 KTLEQELQRRIENL
-662 EKEICDMAGCE
+662 EKEICDMAGFE

-700 DAAVLEELSFRAAHP
+700 DAVVLEELSFKAPHP

-722 YRELKKMQSTYVSVL
+722 YRELKKMQSTYISVL

-774 RSELGKQIRA
+774 RSDLGKKIRA
-784 AFVPQNPSNVIL
+784 AFVPQSKDNVIL

-822 EGIDIHARTAAAIN
+822 EGIDIHARTAAAIYGVKLDE
-836 RVNIDDVTAD
+836 VNSD

-875 GQAKS
+875 SQAKD
-880 FIDGYFEMY
+880 FITGYFDMY
-889 QGVQKFIEDTKAA
+889 QGVQQYIEDIKAA

-959 RINDENLPLRMML
+959 RINAENLPLRMML
-972 QVHDELVFECPKD
+972 QVHDELVFECPRD
-985 QVEELSAM
+985 QVEPMSQI
-993 VKSEMEGAMELKVP
+993 VKAEMEGAMQLKVP
-1007 LVASVGFGKNWLEAH
+1007 LVASVGFGENWLEAH

>member
-1 MLDLHIFKKILSP
+1 MP
-14 SVFVHSPTAH
+14 
-24 VPNAGLGHA
+24 
-33 LASSDA
+33 
-39 TLDLRIC
+39 
-46 RLFFSTFPFMA
+46 

-65 SFALAFR
+65 SYALAFR
-72 MFYAYSQNPLVNSKG
+72 MFYAYSQNPLKNSQG
-87 EDVSMMHGYW
+87 EEVSMMHGYW

-139 PEEMAAQMPLLC
+139 PEEMAAQMPLLG
-151 ESMEASGI
+151 ESLEASGI

-172 MASAAEAAVNAGFDH
+172 MASTATAAIEAGFDH
-187 VVIISKDK
+187 VVILSKDK

-203 KIHLFHLEKGA
+203 KIHLFHLTKGA
-214 DGIDFGPQQVL
+214 DGIDFGPEQVL
-225 EKYGIPPEKIRDYL
+225 EKYGLPPEKIRDYL
-239 ALMGDSSDNVP
+239 ALMGDASDNVP

-260 IQLLTEYGD
+260 IQLLNDYGD
-269 MDNIYANL
+269 MDNLYANL
-277 DNIKKKGL
+277 DKITKKGL
-285 HDNLANNKEQAFLS
+285 HDNLANNREKAFLS
-299 RELVTLQTKRAYH
+299 RELVTLQTKRAFS
-312 GNLDALEFCGL
+312 GNLDTLEYNGL
-323 HSDTLEGIF
+323 HVDTLAQMF
-332 REHEINSLIR
+332 KDHEINSLLR
-342 LLENVPSKTGFVRN
+342 LLEGIPSKTGFVRETDGTEN
-356 EDGSDEG
+356 ADGSTEAEVERA
-363 SNSSECGC
+363 N
-371 NDESGDSAK
+371 
-380 VQKAS
+380 
-385 FPADLPPTYIC
+385 FPVDVPPTYIC
-396 VDNEKIFEQMKK
+396 VDSDEIFEQMKA
-408 EFDAATEIG
+408 EFAAASTVG

-426 PMQCNIVG
+426 PMQCNLVG
-434 LCLAAAEKDGSVP
+434 LCLAAVDNNGNVT
-447 KGYYVPLGH
+447 KGYYIPLGH
-456 TDDIGFPY
+456 SDEIGFPL
-464 PSGKGGNFDFNV
+464 PTGPKGNYDLNKVKVWF
-476 IKNWLIDFWHDS
+476 
-488 CEPATEKSSDSSDNK
+488 CEFIADNAPVAGTEKK
-503 QRRALVFHNAKF
+503 RELVFHNAKF
-515 DLHVLART
+515 DLHVLARAFKIPQT
-523 FGLTQKEIDSA
+523 VIDNA
-534 NIVDTLIAA
+534 NIIDTLIAA
-543 WMLSPGQTGLGLDNQ
+543 WMLSPGQSGLGLDNQ
-558 VMQLLQHEMI
+558 VMQRLQHEMI

-580 ITFNRVNIKDATE
+580 ITFNRAPIKEATE

-604 LWKPLRTKL
+604 LWEPLKKELEKL
-613 QKYDYEKYFFSQ
+613 DYVKYFFEQ

-633 YQMEGVGAFVDTKIL
+633 YQMESVGVAIDVPAL
-648 KKLETDLQHRIEKL
+648 KTLEQELQRRIENL
-662 EKEICDMAGCE
+662 EKEICDMAGVE

-678 PKQLGEV
+678 PKQLGDV

-700 DAAVLEELSFRAAHP
+700 DAVVLEELSYKAPHP

-722 YRELKKMQSTYVSVL
+722 YRELKKMQSTYITVL

-774 RSELGKQIRA
+774 RSDLGKKIRSS
-784 AFVPQNPSNVIL
+784 FVPQNKDNVIL

-822 EGIDIHARTAAAIN
+822 EGIDIHARTAAAIYGVKLDE
-836 RVNIDDVTAD
+836 VNSD

-875 GQAKS
+875 SQAKD
-880 FIDGYFEMY
+880 FITGYFDMY
-889 QGVQKFIEDTKAA
+889 QGVQQYIEDIKAA

-959 RINDENLPLRMML
+959 RINAEHLPLKMML
-972 QVHDELVFECPKD
+972 QVHDELVFECPRD
-985 QVEELSAM
+985 QVEPMSQM
-993 VKSEMEGAMELKVP
+993 VKAEMEGAMQLKVP
-1007 LVASVGFGKNWLEAH
+1007 LVASVGFGENWLVAH